1 MRGNGALSS
10 LYEHYTIWL
19 RERGGWGG
27 GLRSLPLMDLQL
39 VWLSGSGSAL
49 HNPLLLRRY
58 EVLPCDR
65 KENEA
70 LSARDPDYEIVPSGG
85 VSDLGPR
92 EPDYE
97 TLPHRYN

>member
-1 MRGNGALSS
+1 M
-10 LYEHYTIWL
+10 T
-19 RERGGWGG
+19 
-27 GLRSLPLMDLQL
+27 
-39 VWLSGSGSAL
+39 
-49 HNPLLLRRY
+49 LLLRRY

-97 TLPHRYN
+97 TLPHRYKTSPQR